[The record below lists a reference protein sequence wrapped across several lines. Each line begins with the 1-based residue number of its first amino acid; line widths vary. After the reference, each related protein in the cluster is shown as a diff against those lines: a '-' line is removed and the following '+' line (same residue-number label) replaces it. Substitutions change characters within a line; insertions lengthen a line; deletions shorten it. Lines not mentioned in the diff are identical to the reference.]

1 MVAVSSPVTNLY
13 PGVVQM
19 SWNRRFATLALT
31 LALVA
36 GVSCTAADTT
46 SPDQPSQLLGTL
58 TDATNNLLGGTV
70 QGVLGLTDLL
80 TCSPQP
86 YASTTKVIDRDGG
99 EIRVGSHVLV
109 IPRDALRKKT
119 TITAEQ
125 MRGSTNSVRFS
136 PEGLRFE
143 KSAQLTMSYD
153 NCILVLLPKKIV
165 YTSETFSILELLKS
179 TDIFKS
185 KTVKAGIDHFSR
197 YAVAY

>member
-1 MVAVSSPVTNLY
+1 
-13 PGVVQM
+13 
-19 SWNRRFATLALT
+19 
-31 LALVA
+31 
-36 GVSCTAADTT
+36 
-46 SPDQPSQLLGTL
+46 
-58 TDATNNLLGGTV
+58 V

-86 YASTTKVIDRDGG
+86 YASTTKVIDGNGG
-99 EIRVGSHVLV
+99 EILVGSHRLV
-109 IPRDALRKKT
+109 IPRGALRQKT

-125 MRGSTNSVRFS
+125 VKGSTNSVRFS

-143 KSAQLTMSYD
+143 KSAELTMSYD

>member
-1 MVAVSSPVTNLY
+1 MSSPV
-13 PGVVQM
+13 
-19 SWNRRFATLALT
+19 RRPNGRGI
-31 LALVA
+31 VA
-36 GVSCTAADTT
+36 RHEPLPRSGPDELESQAADPTAVDSPVGP

-86 YASTTKVIDRDGG
+86 YASTTKVIDRNGG

-109 IPRDALRKKT
+109 IPRDALRNKT

-165 YTSETFSILELLKS
+165 YTSEKFSILELLKS